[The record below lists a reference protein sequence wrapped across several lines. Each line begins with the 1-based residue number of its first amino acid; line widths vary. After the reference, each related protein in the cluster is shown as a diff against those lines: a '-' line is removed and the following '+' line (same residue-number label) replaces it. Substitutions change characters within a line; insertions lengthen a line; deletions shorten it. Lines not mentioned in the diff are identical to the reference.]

1 MWVCDTLKLL
11 KRVFAHV
18 ESNLQAALRESLAT
32 CQIYGDCKMLLGHC
46 CRPHIFAARALGSC
60 ACQPFSGVSNRTSGF
75 NVAYDVLFSWRVATK
90 CAIDSPSALVCWPPL
105 MCISCKHLDSVSCL
119 PTTMVRKF
127 ADRAIEQP
135 IRSFR
140 RWASTYSKQN
150 LESSCWN
157 FMQYPICQVDL
168 VGKCTDA
175 GL

>member
-46 CRPHIFAARALGSC
+46 CRPHIFAAQALGSS

-135 IRSFR
+135 IRSVR
-140 RWASTYSKQN
+140 RRPALGFNIFQGEFGELLLELHAVPN
-150 LESSCWN
+150 LPSR
-157 FMQYPICQVDL
+157 FG
-168 VGKCTDA
+168 GKVH
-175 GL
+175 